1 MGYQFITLQR
11 TGKILTIVLNRPP
24 TNPLSAAFG
33 RELFD
38 AFTEVDR
45 MEDVTVVI
53 ITSALEKAFV
63 AGADIKEMASMDRA
77 ASEAFSK
84 LLQETNNLLPRMKKV
99 VIAAST
105 ATPSAAAASWRWR
118 AITVS

>member
-1 MGYQFITLQR
+1 VL
-11 TGKILTIVLNRPP
+11 LNRPP

-53 ITSALEKAFV
+53 ITSALEKVFV
-63 AGADIKEMASMDRA
+63 AGGHQGDASMDGPPR
-77 ASEAFSK
+77 AFSK
-84 LLQETNNLLPRMKKV
+84 LLQETNNLLRG
-99 VIAAST
+99 
-105 ATPSAAAASWRWR
+105 
-118 AITVS
+118 

>member
-1 MGYQFITLQR
+1 MAYQFITLKR
-11 TGKILTIVLNRPP
+11 EGKIATVLLNRPRRTRCP
-24 TNPLSAAFG
+24 PRR

-63 AGADIKEMASMDRA
+63 AGADIKEMAAMDRA

-84 LLQETNNLLPRMKKV
+84 LLQEANNLLPRMRKV
-99 VIAAST
+99 VIAAINGH
-105 ATPSAAAASWRWR
+105 ALGGGCELRWR
-118 AITVS
+118 ATIA